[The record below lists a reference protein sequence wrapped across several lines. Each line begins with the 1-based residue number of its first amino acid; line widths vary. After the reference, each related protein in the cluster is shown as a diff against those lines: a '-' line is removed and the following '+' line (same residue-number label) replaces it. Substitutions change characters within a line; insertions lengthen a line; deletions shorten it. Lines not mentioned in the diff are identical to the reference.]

1 MNSIRLRTAAL
12 VAVCIKALLVI
23 GGLALMVVLRA
34 ALTAQFDDALA
45 ARAEALRSLTRSDGT
60 KVEMDFAGEAMPRYE
75 SPRGRGRGGEDAGF
89 FVVWVR
95 DGQAWRE
102 VERSESV
109 RDGVWPIDAL
119 RDGGTGTRDV
129 PLPDGAP
136 GRGVVFDFIPS
147 VEHDEAGERAA
158 EVAATPRPVTMD
170 TPVYAPPR
178 VRLLV
183 AMSRGPLDR
192 TLTSIGWSIFGVG
205 VALALASVLL
215 VRWAVGR
222 GLRPLTDL
230 SRRVQSLGPGTLDA
244 RFESDGLPAELRPI
258 AEQLSGLLARLEEAF
273 KREKRFTAAA
283 SHELRT
289 PIAELRM
296 LLEVAANQPRT
307 SEEWSR
313 TAETSLGVLAR
324 AQSLCETLLR
334 LSRAGAAHPAPG
346 AEARTQVGPVLTEQ
360 AARAIAMHGG
370 DARLVRI
377 DADETLV
384 ARVESATLAAIV
396 GNLLDNALCHGDV
409 APDDPVI
416 ARAHLVADGVRIDIT
431 NSAPA
436 LTNEDLAHL
445 FEPFWRKDASR
456 HDQRGFG
463 LGLAVA
469 RTLARASGGEI
480 AVRHD
485 SARAVKFS
493 ISLLPSDGRR

>member
-1 MNSIRLRTAAL
+1 MTSIRRRTAML
-12 VAVCIKALLVI
+12 VALSMAVLLVV
-23 GGLALMVVLRA
+23 GGVVLLVVLRRA
-34 ALTAQFDDALA
+34 MTAQFDDALV
-45 ARAEALRSLTRSDGT
+45 ARAAALQSLTRFDGT
-60 KVEMDFAGEAMPRYE
+60 KVEMDFAGEAMPRYA
-75 SPRGRGRGGEDAGF
+75 RRADAEF
-89 FVVWVR
+89 FVAWVR
-95 DGQAWRE
+95 AGSGWLAL
-102 VERSESV
+102 ERSESLREGPWPPAAM
-109 RDGVWPIDAL
+109 RDDSVGI
-119 RDGGTGTRDV
+119 RDV
-129 PLPDGAP
+129 ILPGGSP
-136 GRGVVFDFIPS
+136 GRAVLIEFVAPRELDEGSDRRGEAPTETAPASPALDPPS
-147 VEHDEAGERAA
+147 AHA
-158 EVAATPRPVTMD
+158 
-170 TPVYAPPR
+170 

-183 AMSRGPLDR
+183 ALPRAPLDR
-192 TLTSIGWSIFGVG
+192 TLSLVGWCIAGVG
-205 VALALASVLL
+205 GALALASIIAS
-215 VRWAVGR
+215 RWAVGR
-222 GLRPLTDL
+222 GLVPLGDL
-230 SRRVQSLGPGTLDA
+230 SRRVQSLDADTLSA
-244 RFESDGLPAELRPI
+244 RFEPAGLPAELRPI
-258 AEQLSGLLARLEEAF
+258 AEQLSGLLARLQDAF
-273 KREKRFTAAA
+273 EREKRFSAAA

-296 LLEVAANQPRT
+296 LLEVASSQPRT
-307 SEEWSR
+307 GEEWLR

-396 GNLLDNALCHGDV
+396 GNLLDNALRHGDV

-416 ARAHLVADGVRIDIT
+416 VRAHLVADGVRIDIT

>member
-1 MNSIRLRTAAL
+1 MTSIRRRTAML
-12 VAVCIKALLVI
+12 VALSMAVLLVV
-23 GGLALMVVLRA
+23 GGVVLLVVLRRA
-34 ALTAQFDDALA
+34 MTAQFDDALV
-45 ARAEALRSLTRSDGT
+45 ARAAALQSLTRFDGT
-60 KVEMDFAGEAMPRYE
+60 KVEMDFAGEAMPRYA
-75 SPRGRGRGGEDAGF
+75 RRADAEF
-89 FVVWVR
+89 FVAWVR
-95 DGQAWRE
+95 AGSGWLAL
-102 VERSESV
+102 ERSESLREGPWPPAAM
-109 RDGVWPIDAL
+109 RDDSVGI
-119 RDGGTGTRDV
+119 RDV
-129 PLPDGAP
+129 ILPGGSP
-136 GRGVVFDFIPS
+136 GRAVLIEFVAPRELDEGSDRRGEAPTETAPASPALDPPS
-147 VEHDEAGERAA
+147 AHA
-158 EVAATPRPVTMD
+158 
-170 TPVYAPPR
+170 

-183 AMSRGPLDR
+183 ALPRAPLDR
-192 TLTSIGWSIFGVG
+192 TLSLVGWCIAGVG
-205 VALALASVLL
+205 GALALASIIAS
-215 VRWAVGR
+215 RWAVGR
-222 GLRPLTDL
+222 GLVPLGDL
-230 SRRVQSLGPGTLDA
+230 SRRVQSLDADTLSA
-244 RFESDGLPAELRPI
+244 RFEPAGLPAELRPI
-258 AEQLSGLLARLEEAF
+258 AEHLSGLLARLQDAF
-273 KREKRFTAAA
+273 EREKRFSAAA

-296 LLEVAANQPRT
+296 LLEVASSQPRT
-307 SEEWSR
+307 GEEWLR

-396 GNLLDNALCHGDV
+396 GNLLDNALRHGDV

-416 ARAHLVADGVRIDIT
+416 VRAHLVADGVRIDIT

-469 RTLARASGGEI
+469 RTLTRVSGGEI

>member
-1 MNSIRLRTAAL
+1 MTSIRRRTAAL
-12 VAVCIKALLVI
+12 VALSMAALLAV
-23 GGLALMVVLRA
+23 GGVVLVIVLRRA
-34 ALTAQFDDALA
+34 MTAQFDEALA
-45 ARAEALRSLTRSDGT
+45 ARAAALQSLTRFDGT
-60 KVEMDFAGEAMPRYE
+60 RVELDFAGEAMPRFARAARQ
-75 SPRGRGRGGEDAGF
+75 PGEAEY
-89 FVVWVR
+89 FVAWVR
-95 DGQAWRE
+95 EGTGWR
-102 VERSESV
+102 VLERSESLRNEAWPPATV
-109 RDGVWPIDAL
+109 RDGPASI
-119 RDGGTGTRDV
+119 RDV
-129 PLPDGAP
+129 ALPGGGA
-136 GRGVVFDFIPS
+136 G
-147 VEHDEAGERAA
+147 RAA
-158 EVAATPRPVTMD
+158 MIEFSAPRERDEENEQHGDKAAA
-170 TPVYAPPR
+170 APAASTVPAPA
-178 VRLLV
+178 VRLMV
-183 AMSRGPLDR
+183 ALPRASLDR
-192 TLTSIGWSIFGVG
+192 TLSVISWCIAGVCG
-205 VALALASVLL
+205 VLALASIAVS
-215 VRWAVGR
+215 RWAVGR
-222 GLRPLTDL
+222 GLVPLGDL
-230 SRRVQSLGPGTLDA
+230 SQRVQSLGPETLGA
-244 RFESDGLPAELRPI
+244 RFETHGLPAELRPI
-258 AEQLSGLLARLEEAF
+258 AEQLSALLARLEEAF
-273 KREKRFTAAA
+273 EREKRFSAAA

-296 LLEVAANQPRT
+296 LLEVASSQPRT
-307 SEEWSR
+307 GEEWSR
-313 TAETSLGVLAR
+313 TAETALGVLAR

-346 AEARTQVGPVLTEQ
+346 AKARTQVGPVLTEQ

-377 DADETLV
+377 GADETLV

-396 GNLLDNALCHGDV
+396 GNLLDNALRHGDV

-416 ARAHLVADGVRIDIT
+416 VRAHLVADGVRIDIT

>member
-1 MNSIRLRTAAL
+1 MTSIRRRTAML
-12 VAVCIKALLVI
+12 VALSMAVLLVV
-23 GGLALMVVLRA
+23 GGVVLLVVLRRA
-34 ALTAQFDDALA
+34 MTAQFDDALV
-45 ARAEALRSLTRSDGT
+45 ARAAALQSLTRFDGT
-60 KVEMDFAGEAMPRYE
+60 KVEMDFAGEAMPRYA
-75 SPRGRGRGGEDAGF
+75 RRADAEF
-89 FVVWVR
+89 FVAWVR
-95 DGQAWRE
+95 AGSGWLAL
-102 VERSESV
+102 ERSESLREGPWPPAAM
-109 RDGVWPIDAL
+109 RDDSVGI
-119 RDGGTGTRDV
+119 RDV
-129 PLPDGAP
+129 ILPGGSP
-136 GRGVVFDFIPS
+136 GRAVLIEFVAPRELDEGSDRRGEAPTETAPASPALDPPS
-147 VEHDEAGERAA
+147 AHA
-158 EVAATPRPVTMD
+158 
-170 TPVYAPPR
+170 

-183 AMSRGPLDR
+183 ALPRAPLDR
-192 TLTSIGWSIFGVG
+192 TLSLVGWCIAGVG
-205 VALALASVLL
+205 GALALASIIAS
-215 VRWAVGR
+215 RWAVGR
-222 GLRPLTDL
+222 GLVPLGDL
-230 SRRVQSLGPGTLDA
+230 SRRVQSLDADTLSA
-244 RFESDGLPAELRPI
+244 RFEPAGLPAELRPI
-258 AEQLSGLLARLEEAF
+258 AEHLSGLLARLQDAF
-273 KREKRFTAAA
+273 EREKRFSAAA

-296 LLEVAANQPRT
+296 LLEVASSQPRT
-307 SEEWSR
+307 GEEWLR

-334 LSRAGAAHPAPG
+334 LSRAGAADPAPG

-396 GNLLDNALCHGDV
+396 GNLLDNALRHGDV

-416 ARAHLVADGVRIDIT
+416 VRAHLVADGVRIDIT

-469 RTLARASGGEI
+469 RTLTRASGGEI

>member
-1 MNSIRLRTAAL
+1 MTSIRRRTAML
-12 VAVCIKALLVI
+12 VALSMAVLLVV
-23 GGLALMVVLRA
+23 GGVVLLVVLRRA
-34 ALTAQFDDALA
+34 MTAQFDDALV
-45 ARAEALRSLTRSDGT
+45 ARAAALQSLTRFDGT
-60 KVEMDFAGEAMPRYE
+60 KVEMDFAGEAMPRYA
-75 SPRGRGRGGEDAGF
+75 RRADAEF
-89 FVVWVR
+89 FVAWVR
-95 DGQAWRE
+95 AGSGWLAL
-102 VERSESV
+102 ERSESLREGPWPPAAM
-109 RDGVWPIDAL
+109 RDDSVGI
-119 RDGGTGTRDV
+119 RDV
-129 PLPDGAP
+129 ILPGGSP
-136 GRGVVFDFIPS
+136 GRAVLIEFVAPRELDEGSDRRGEAPTETAPASPALDPPS
-147 VEHDEAGERAA
+147 AHA
-158 EVAATPRPVTMD
+158 
-170 TPVYAPPR
+170 

-183 AMSRGPLDR
+183 ALPRAPLDR
-192 TLTSIGWSIFGVG
+192 TLSLVGWCIAGVG
-205 VALALASVLL
+205 GALALASIIAS
-215 VRWAVGR
+215 RWAVGR
-222 GLRPLTDL
+222 GLVPLGDL
-230 SRRVQSLGPGTLDA
+230 SRRVQSLDADTLSA
-244 RFESDGLPAELRPI
+244 RFEPAGLPAELRPI
-258 AEQLSGLLARLEEAF
+258 AEQLSGLLARLQDAF
-273 KREKRFTAAA
+273 EREKRFSAAA

-296 LLEVAANQPRT
+296 LLEVASSQPRT
-307 SEEWSR
+307 GEEWLR

-334 LSRAGAAHPAPG
+334 LSRAGAADPAPG

-396 GNLLDNALCHGDV
+396 GNLLDNALRHGDV

-416 ARAHLVADGVRIDIT
+416 VRAHLVADGVRIDIT

-469 RTLARASGGEI
+469 RTLTRASGGEI

>member
-1 MNSIRLRTAAL
+1 MTSIRRRTAIL
-12 VAVCIKALLVI
+12 VALSMAVLLVV
-23 GGLALMVVLRA
+23 GGVVLLVVLRRA
-34 ALTAQFDDALA
+34 MTAQFDDALV
-45 ARAEALRSLTRSDGT
+45 ARAAALQSLTRFDGT
-60 KVEMDFAGEAMPRYE
+60 KVEMDFAGEAMPRYA
-75 SPRGRGRGGEDAGF
+75 RRADAEF
-89 FVVWVR
+89 FVAWVR
-95 DGQAWRE
+95 AGSGWLAL
-102 VERSESV
+102 ERSESLREGPWPPAAM
-109 RDGVWPIDAL
+109 RDDSVGI
-119 RDGGTGTRDV
+119 RDV
-129 PLPDGAP
+129 ILPGGSP
-136 GRGVVFDFIPS
+136 GRAVLIEFVAPRELDEGSDRRGEAPTETAPASPALDPPS
-147 VEHDEAGERAA
+147 AHA
-158 EVAATPRPVTMD
+158 
-170 TPVYAPPR
+170 

-183 AMSRGPLDR
+183 ALPRAPLDR
-192 TLTSIGWSIFGVG
+192 TLSLVGWCIAGVG
-205 VALALASVLL
+205 GALALASIIAS
-215 VRWAVGR
+215 RWAVGR
-222 GLRPLTDL
+222 GLVPLGDL
-230 SRRVQSLGPGTLDA
+230 SRRVQSLDADTLSA
-244 RFESDGLPAELRPI
+244 RFEPAGLPAELRPI
-258 AEQLSGLLARLEEAF
+258 AEHLSGLLARLQDAF
-273 KREKRFTAAA
+273 EREKRFSAAA

-296 LLEVAANQPRT
+296 LLEVASSQPRT
-307 SEEWSR
+307 GEEWLR

-396 GNLLDNALCHGDV
+396 GNLLDNALRHGDV

-416 ARAHLVADGVRIDIT
+416 VRAHLVADGVRIDIT

-469 RTLARASGGEI
+469 RTLTRASGGEI